1 MKAILLGLALSL
13 TLAAAATVSAADKA
27 KENSEAKTK
36 PAKKEKANSPQGLH
50 QEKVALTGSY
60 IPRDVRRNGMITDG
74 PSQVQVIDERAIRA
88 SGATDVRQL
97 LTRMGVH

>member
-1 MKAILLGLALSL
+1 MLLGLALSL
-13 TLAAAATVSAADKA
+13 TLAASATVSAADKA
-27 KENSEAKTK
+27 KESTETKTK
-36 PAKKEKANSPQGLH
+36 PAKKEKATSPQGLH
-50 QEKVALTGSY
+50 QEKETLTGSY
-60 IPRDVRRNGMITDG
+60 IPRKFQRNGMITDG